1 MALLPVPIGGGLL
14 GSRSAFK
21 PQAKRRDISMPRA
34 LWKGA
39 ISFGL
44 IYVPVE
50 LHTASKENTL
60 PLHMLDSRDFAPV
73 GYQRINKK
81 TGKEVDW
88 SHIVKG
94 YEYKKGEFVAL
105 ADADFKHA
113 NVKASETIEIDTFCD
128 VAQIPSMYYVKP
140 YYLAPTKGGDKV
152 YTLLRQAL
160 EGTNKVAV
168 ATFVMHQRQHLCA
181 IAPQGPALMLLTLR
195 FADEVMPAT
204 DSIPSAKISPAELSM
219 AKQLVQSMEG
229 NFNASKFKDT
239 YRSDLKRRVEEK
251 IRNKETHSLDVEEP
265 ASDERPKAQVIDLMS
280 ALKASLAKSAR
291 RGEPKVAR
299 RPSKTRKRA

>member
-1 MALLPVPIGGGLL
+1 
-14 GSRSAFK
+14 
-21 PQAKRRDISMPRA
+21 MPRA

-50 LHTASKENTL
+50 LHTASKDNTL

-73 GYQRINKK
+73 GYQRVNKK
-81 TGKEVDW
+81 TGKEVEW

-128 VAQIPSMYYVKP
+128 VSQIPSMYYEKP
-140 YYLAPTKGGDKV
+140 YYLAPSKGGDKV

-160 EGTNKVAV
+160 DATNKVAV

-181 IAPQGPALMLLTLR
+181 IAPQGSSLMLLTLR
-195 FADEVMPAT
+195 FADEVLPAT
-204 DSIPSAKISPAELSM
+204 DTKAAAKISPAELTM
-219 AKQLVQSMEG
+219 AKQLVRSMEG
-229 NFNASKFKDT
+229 KFSANKFKDT
-239 YRSDLKRRVEEK
+239 YRADLKRRVQEK

-265 ASDERPKAQVIDLMS
+265 ATEARPKAQVLDLMS
-280 ALKASLAKSAR
+280 ALKASLNKSGTRTASR
-291 RGEPKVAR
+291 ATR
-299 RPSKTRKRA
+299 SSTKTRKRA

>member
-1 MALLPVPIGGGLL
+1 
-14 GSRSAFK
+14 
-21 PQAKRRDISMPRA
+21 MPRA

-60 PLHMLDSRDFAPV
+60 PLHMLDSRDFASV
-73 GYQRINKK
+73 GYQRVNKK

-94 YEYKKGEFVAL
+94 YEYKKGEYVAL
-105 ADADFKHA
+105 AEADFKHA

-128 VAQIPSMYYVKP
+128 VSQIPAMYYEKP
-140 YYLAPTKGGDKV
+140 YYLAPAKGGDKV
-152 YTLLRQAL
+152 YALLRQAL
-160 EGTNKVAV
+160 ESTGKVAI

-181 IAPQGPALMLLTLR
+181 IAPQASSLMLLTLR
-195 FADEVMPAT
+195 FADEVLPAAERKT
-204 DSIPSAKISPAELSM
+204 TAKISSAELAM

-229 NFNASKFKDT
+229 TFTATKFKDT
-239 YRSDLKRRVEEK
+239 YRADLKRRIQEK
-251 IRNKETHSLDVEEP
+251 IRNKETHSLDVAEP
-265 ASDERPKAQVIDLMS
+265 DRDVRPKAQVIDLMA
-280 ALKASLAKSAR
+280 ALKASLKKSGRQDAQTVGR
-291 RGEPKVAR
+291 TS
-299 RPSKTRKRA
+299 SKTPKRA

>member
-1 MALLPVPIGGGLL
+1 
-14 GSRSAFK
+14 
-21 PQAKRRDISMPRA
+21 MPRS

-39 ISFGL
+39 VSFGL

-50 LHTASKENTL
+50 LHTASRDNPL

-73 GYQRINKK
+73 GYQRVNKR

-88 SHIVKG
+88 AHIVKG

-128 VAQIPSMYYVKP
+128 VAQIPAMYYEKP
-140 YYLAPTKGGDKV
+140 FYLAPAKGGDKV
-152 YTLLRQAL
+152 YALLRQAL
-160 EGTNKVAV
+160 SATHKVAV

-181 IAPQGPALMLLTLR
+181 IAPQGDSLMLLTLR
-195 FADEVMPAT
+195 FADEVLPET
-204 DSIPSAKISPAELSM
+204 ERKLTAKISAAELAM

-229 NFNASKFKDT
+229 NFVADKFKDT
-239 YRSDLKRRVEEK
+239 YRADLKRRVEEK
-251 IRNKETHSLDVEEP
+251 VRNKETHSLDVEEP
-265 ASDERPKAQVIDLMS
+265 ASERPKASVIDLMA
-280 ALKASLAKSAR
+280 ALKASLDKSGR
-291 RGEPKVAR
+291 RSEPKAATR
-299 RPSKTRKRA
+299 SRTRKRA

>member
-1 MALLPVPIGGGLL
+1 
-14 GSRSAFK
+14 
-21 PQAKRRDISMPRA
+21 MPRA

-50 LHTASKENTL
+50 LHTASRDNTL
-60 PLHMLDSRDFAPV
+60 PMHMLDSRDFAPV
-73 GYQRINKK
+73 GYKRVNKN

-94 YEYKKGEFVAL
+94 YEYKKGDFVAL

-128 VAQIPSMYYVKP
+128 VSQIPAMYYEKP
-140 YYLAPTKGGDKV
+140 YYLAPTTGGDKV

-160 EGTNKVAV
+160 ESTDKVAV

-181 IAPQGPALMLLTLR
+181 IAPEGASLMLLTLR
-195 FADEVMPAT
+195 FADEVLLAT
-204 DSIPSAKISPAELSM
+204 ERSAAKISSAELAM
-219 AKQLVQSMEG
+219 AKQLIQSMEG
-229 NFNASKFKDT
+229 KFTASKFKDS
-239 YRSDLKRRVEEK
+239 YRADLKRRIQEK
-251 IRNKETHSLDVEEP
+251 IRNKQTHSLDVKEP
-265 ASDERPKAQVIDLMS
+265 VRDERPKAQVIDLMA
-280 ALKASLAKSAR
+280 ALKASLKRSGNKSA
-291 RGEPKVAR
+291 PTAALKS
-299 RPSKTRKRA
+299 SKTRRSA